1 MVLLANGKYSEALA
15 ELRDARDLI
24 PQQREWSGA
33 AGFAN
38 KTVAVLQTN
47 LGGGIEALI
56 GEAYIGLGNVK
67 EARLQFLRVM
77 DQYDVMDSDLLL
89 KVARG
94 LIRVGEYGDVR
105 RIQKHLANTFPDRP
119 EAEFVNG
126 LLKMELD
133 DHMAVNDIES
143 AILKDP
149 KNAELLKMKALAL
162 VEMKDYEAAMR
173 TVNRWVSLVPS
184 DYLAYMFRGMVQA
197 YQEDFVGAVQAFS
210 RARDLSI
217 DAPICHFALA
227 IGLSELGREIDA
239 KESLQRGLHIDDKS
253 DLAEYAQG
261 MVALSSGAPSIA
273 VDHLAKAVQ
282 LNPGNGEFHF
292 NLGVAYDRTGDH
304 TSALDALSQAGQLGF
319 GKAFELIREIKK
331 ANLGW
336 IDDPSDLKTP
346 WKASLKEA
354 AREVLAAYDSDQMKP
369 AAARKFANLK
379 DASDQFFESHD
390 FPKHPR
396 LSKRGFYENVA
407 KAKQ

>member
-1 MVLLANGKYSEALA
+1 
-15 ELRDARDLI
+15 
-24 PQQREWSGA
+24 
-33 AGFAN
+33 
-38 KTVAVLQTN
+38 
-47 LGGGIEALI
+47 
-56 GEAYIGLGNVK
+56 
-67 EARLQFLRVM
+67 
-77 DQYDVMDSDLLL
+77 
-89 KVARG
+89 
-94 LIRVGEYGDVR
+94 VR
-105 RIQKHLANTFPDRP
+105 RIQIHLANTFPDRP

-184 DYLAYMFRGMVQA
+184 DYLAYMCRGMVQA
-197 YQEDFVGAVQAFS
+197 YQDDFLGAVNAFTI
-210 RARDLSI
+210 ARDLNGDS
-217 DAPICHFALA
+217 AICHFALA

-292 NLGVAYDRTGDH
+292 NLGVAYDRTGNH
-304 TSALDALSQAGQLGF
+304 TAALDALSQAGQLGF

-336 IDDPSDLKTP
+336 IDDSSDIKTP

-369 AAARKFANLK
+369 AALRKFANLK
-379 DASDQFFESHD
+379 DASDQFFESHN
-390 FPKHPR
+390 FPKHPH